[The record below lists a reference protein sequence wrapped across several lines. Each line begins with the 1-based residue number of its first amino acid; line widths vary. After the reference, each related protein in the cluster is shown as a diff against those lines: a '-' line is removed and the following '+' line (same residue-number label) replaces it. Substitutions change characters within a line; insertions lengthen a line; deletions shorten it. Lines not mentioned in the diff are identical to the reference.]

1 MKRSSDRIRTTHA
14 GRLPVSPGLENLP
27 VRLYL
32 GEVVDPAVIAE
43 GIAHGIRKQ
52 VDLGIDC
59 IGDGEFWKARDFI
72 YYSRHLTGIE
82 RRPLKPGETGS
93 TRTNTRERDEFAQST
108 RILIRPGRSSMCP
121 ASGRRRRNAMCTV
134 ARGPIKSKGTAALAQ
149 EIAAFKAALA
159 RAGRAIDETFF
170 CVIAPGWLDH
180 FIYNEY
186 YKTDEEFI
194 FALADALRE
203 EYLAIVDAGF
213 ILQIDDP
220 GLVDWWDMLK
230 PALSVEEYRDRF
242 ARLAHRRHQPTRSRA
257 FRKIAWRYHLCWG
270 SLARP
275 HTHDLRLSTSLSL
288 MLQVNAQCYF
298 VRGRQTYATS
308 TSGSS
313 GNDVKLPDG
322 KILLP
327 GVVSHSTNL
336 VEHPELVAER
346 IMRFAARSAAKCHR
360 RHRLGLGRPRA
371 CRDRLG
377 EAPALWSRRAA
388 RLKAV
393 VAIAPAFKSDL
404 APWTWPWWQRCR
416 RLRLLGLAALD
427 REFELRLPAQLV
439 RLALRLGLLSRAPPW
454 RSLSPPATLRFSA
467 SIRLT
472 TFEAGATA
480 FCLDTGA
487 PACLRLSM
495 STTASS

>member
-82 RRPLKPGETGS
+82 RRPLRPGETGS
-93 TRTNTRERDEFAQST
+93 TRTNTRERDEFAQFYKDSDQAGT
-108 RILIRPGRSSMCP
+108 IFYVPGERPTPPERE
-121 ASGRRRRNAMCTV
+121 CTV

-159 RAGRAIDETFF
+159 RSGRAVDETFF

-194 FALADALRE
+194 FALAEALRE
-203 EYLAIVDAGF
+203 EYLAIVNAGF

-230 PALSVEEYRDRF
+230 PALSVEDYRNKF
-242 ARLAHRRHQPTRSRA
+242 ARLRIDAINHALKGIPEDRV
-257 FRKIAWRYHLCWG
+257 RYHLCWG
-270 SLARP
+270 SWHGP
-275 HTHDLRLSTSLSL
+275 HTHDLPFEHIVEL
-288 MLQVNAQCYF
+288 MLQVNAQCYSF
-298 VRGRQTYATS
+298 EAANVRHEHEWKLW
-308 TSGSS
+308 
-313 GNDVKLPDG
+313 NDVKLPDG

-346 IMRFAARSAAKCHR
+346 IMRFAGAVGRENVIAGTDC
-360 RHRLGLGRPRA
+360 GLGGRVHA
-371 CRDRLG
+371 EIAWAKLG
-377 EAPALWSRRAA
+377 ALVEGA
-388 RLKAV
+388 RLASK
-393 VAIAPAFKSDL
+393 
-404 APWTWPWWQRCR
+404 
-416 RLRLLGLAALD
+416 RL
-427 REFELRLPAQLV
+427 
-439 RLALRLGLLSRAPPW
+439 W
-454 RSLSPPATLRFSA
+454 R
-467 SIRLT
+467 
-472 TFEAGATA
+472 
-480 FCLDTGA
+480 
-487 PACLRLSM
+487 
-495 STTASS
+495 